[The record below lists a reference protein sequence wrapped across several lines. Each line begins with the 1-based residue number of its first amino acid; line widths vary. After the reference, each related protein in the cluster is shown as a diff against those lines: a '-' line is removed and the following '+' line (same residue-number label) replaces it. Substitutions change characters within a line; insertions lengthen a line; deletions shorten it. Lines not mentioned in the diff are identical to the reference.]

1 MENQNSY
8 ELHPEKF
15 QTMYEHIFVTQCGRV
30 FTKDRIKHSFSRGR
44 SPYSC
49 EIKGQEL
56 KTRKDKD
63 GYLRFNTVIAG
74 KHTTLLVHRLM
85 ASTFLGHTPKG
96 YVVDH
101 IDRNKINNKTEN
113 IRYATHKT
121 NVRNSDRHKMTE
133 EKKDMAIKMKKI
145 GISTAAI
152 ARALNVQYGSVTY
165 FFKSL
170 VDCPHFERNV
180 G

>member
-1 MENQNSY
+1 MENQSLK
-8 ELHPEKF
+8 ESHPEKF
-15 QTMYEHIFVTQCGRV
+15 QTMYEHLLVTQCGRV
-30 FTKDRIKHSFSRGR
+30 FTKDRVKHSFSRGR

-63 GYLRFNTVIAG
+63 GYSRFNTTIDG
-74 KHTTLLVHRLM
+74 KHSTLLVHRLM
-85 ASTFLGHTPKG
+85 ASTFLGPTPSG
-96 YVVDH
+96 QVVDH
-101 IDRNKINNKTEN
+101 IDRDKTNNKVEN
-113 IRYATHKT
+113 LRYATKKT
-121 NVRNSDRHKMTE
+121 NVQNSDRHKMTE
-133 EKKDMAIKMKKI
+133 EKKNIAIKMQEI
-145 GISTAAI
+145 GASTAAI
-152 ARALNVQYGSVTY
+152 ARALNVHYGSVKY

>member
-1 MENQNSY
+1 MENLNSH
-8 ELHPEKF
+8 ESAPEKF
-15 QTMYEHIFVTQCGRV
+15 QTMHDHLLVTRCGRV
-30 FTKDRIKHSFSRGR
+30 FTKDRVKHSFSRGR

-49 EIKGQEL
+49 EIKGREI

-63 GYLRFNTVIAG
+63 GYLRFNTMIGG
-74 KHTTLLVHRLM
+74 KHATLLVHRLV
-85 ASTFLGHTPKG
+85 ASTFLGPAPEG
-96 YVVDH
+96 LVVDH
-101 IDRNKINNKTEN
+101 IDRDKTNNSIEN
-113 IRYATHKT
+113 LRYASHAI
-121 NVRNSDRHKMTE
+121 NVRNANRHKMTD
-133 EKKDMAIKMKKI
+133 EKKEMAIKMREI
-145 GISTAAI
+145 GASTAAI

>member
-1 MENQNSY
+1 MENQNFC
-8 ELHPEKF
+8 ELQPKKF
-15 QTMYEHIFVTQCGRV
+15 QTMYEHLLVTQCGRV

-49 EIKGQEL
+49 DIKGQEL

-63 GYLRFNTVIAG
+63 GYLRFNTTVDG
-74 KHTTLLVHRLM
+74 KHITVLVHRLM
-85 ASTFLGHTPKG
+85 ASTFLGKCPKG
-96 YVVDH
+96 LVVDH
-101 IDRNKINNKTEN
+101 ADRDKTNNRIEN
-113 IRYATHKT
+113 LRYASHAT
-121 NVRNSDRHKMTE
+121 NVRNADRHKMTE
-133 EKKDMAIKMKKI
+133 EKKDMAIKMQEI
-145 GISTAAI
+145 GASTAAI
-152 ARALNVQYGSVTY
+152 ARALNVQYGSVKY